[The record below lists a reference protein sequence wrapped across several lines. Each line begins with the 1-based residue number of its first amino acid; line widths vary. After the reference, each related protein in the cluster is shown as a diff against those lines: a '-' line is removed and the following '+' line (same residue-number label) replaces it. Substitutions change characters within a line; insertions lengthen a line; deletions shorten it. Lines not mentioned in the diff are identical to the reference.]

1 MKISELNDEDV
12 LNFLMTS
19 EFTEGDYSPA
29 EFRYLLT
36 KWRYFHRYFQGRNE
50 QTKMSLED
58 TIKRLQEELEVAK
71 KGEYDVQVKVADKDN
86 LINSL
91 KSRDLTWKERF
102 SGKIILTEDES
113 KNL

>member
-1 MKISELNDEDV
+1 MKISELNDEDI

-19 EFTEGDYSPA
+19 EFNEGDYSPA

-50 QTKMSLED
+50 QTKMGLED
-58 TIKRLQEELEVAK
+58 TIKRLEDELEGK
-71 KGEYDVQVKVADKDN
+71 KKSEFDLQVKIADKDN

-91 KSRDLTWKERF
+91 KSRKLTFKERW
-102 SGKIILTEDES
+102 SGKIILTEDENR
-113 KNL
+113 KV

>member
-19 EFTEGDYSPA
+19 EFTEGDYSPS

-91 KSRDLTWKERF
+91 KSRKLTWKERF
-102 SGKIILTEDES
+102 SGKIILTEDEN
-113 KNL
+113 KQL

>member
-1 MKISELNDEDV
+1 MKISELNDEEI

-19 EFTEGDYSPA
+19 EFTEGNYSPA

-36 KWRYFHRYFQGRNE
+36 KWRYFHRYFHGRNE

-58 TIKRLQEELEVAK
+58 SIKRLQDELEVK
-71 KGEYDVQVKVADKDN
+71 NKSEFDLQVKIADKDN

-91 KSRDLTWKERF
+91 KSRKLTWKERF
-102 SGKIILTEDES
+102 SGKIILTEDEN
-113 KNL
+113 KQL

>member
-36 KWRYFHRYFQGRNE
+36 KWRYFHRYFHGRSE

-58 TIKRLQEELEVAK
+58 SIKRLQDELEIK
-71 KGEYDVQVKVADKDN
+71 NKSEFDLQVKIADKDN

-91 KSRDLTWKERF
+91 KSRKLTWKERF
-102 SGKIILTEDES
+102 SGKIILTEDEN
-113 KNL
+113 KQL

>member
-19 EFTEGDYSPA
+19 EFTEGDYSPS

-58 TIKRLQEELEVAK
+58 TIKRLQDELEVAK
-71 KGEYDVQVKVADKDN
+71 KGEYNAQVKVADKDN

-91 KSRDLTWKERF
+91 KSRDLTWKERWT
-102 SGKIILTEDES
+102 GKIILTEDE
-113 KNL
+113 NRNV

>member
-1 MKISELNDEDV
+1 MKISELNDEDI

-19 EFTEGDYSPA
+19 DFEGDYSPT

-50 QTKMSLED
+50 QNKMSLED
-58 TIKRLQEELEVAK
+58 TIKKLEEQLEATK
-71 KGEYDVQVKVADKDN
+71 KSEYDSQVKVADKDN
-86 LINSL
+86 LIHSL
-91 KSRDLTWKERF
+91 KNRKLTFKERF

>member
-19 EFTEGDYSPA
+19 EFTEGDYSPS

-58 TIKRLQEELEVAK
+58 TIKRLQEELEVVK
-71 KGEYDVQVKVADKDN
+71 KGEYNAQVKVADKDN